1 MTRIK
6 ICGITRVEDAE
17 AAAQCGADAL
27 GMVFYGQ
34 SPRHL
39 SAQQAAR
46 LMLAVPPFVTTVGLF
61 VNPAESEVRE
71 VLSRVALDLLQFHG
85 EETPEFCAQFKRPWL
100 KAIRVRPGVDLLQCA
115 ARYAGAQGLL
125 LDAFI
130 DGTHGGTGAT
140 FDWGLIPHDLP
151 MPVVLSGGLH
161 AGNVAEA
168 IRQVRPYAVDVSSG
182 VEAGKGIKDADRI
195 AAFMHKVKQT
205 DVQLSR

>member
-6 ICGITRVEDAE
+6 ICGITRVEDAR
-17 AAAQCGADAL
+17 AAAQSGADAL

-34 SPRHL
+34 SPRNV
-39 SAQQAAR
+39 SAQQAAQ
-46 LMLAVPPFVTTVGLF
+46 LMQAVPPFVTTVGLF
-61 VNPAESEVRE
+61 VNPAAAEVRD
-71 VLSRVALDLLQFHG
+71 VLSRVVLDVLQFHG

-125 LDAFI
+125 LDAYI

-151 MPVVLSGGLH
+151 LPVVLSGGLH

-182 VEAGKGIKDADRI
+182 VEAGKGIKDADKI
-195 AAFMHKVKQT
+195 AAFMQKVKQT